1 MRLLASKPKKGASA
15 ISKNKSGGLLTVGV
29 LFYFLEN
36 GVVVLIF
43 FKFNSLVGGEQFKEL
58 LGGDVGQL
66 EAGFL
71 PSVVFEW
78 VVFLFEP
85 GFLRVDFEEDRIL
98 FFVPLVRVLLM
109 SELQLFQVD
118 FEFLRFRE

>member
-71 PSVVFEW
+71 PSVVFER

-98 FFVPLVRVLLM
+98 FFVPLVRVLLV
-109 SELQLFQVD
+109 SEFQLFQVD

>member
-43 FKFNSLVGGEQFKEL
+43 FKFNESQGNGGRRM
-58 LGGDVGQL
+58 
-66 EAGFL
+66 
-71 PSVVFEW
+71 
-78 VVFLFEP
+78 
-85 GFLRVDFEEDRIL
+85 LRH
-98 FFVPLVRVLLM
+98 
-109 SELQLFQVD
+109 
-118 FEFLRFRE
+118 

>member
-1 MRLLASKPKKGASA
+1 MASKPKKGASA

-36 GVVVLIF
+36 RVVVLIF

-66 EAGFL
+66 EAGLL
-71 PSVVFEW
+71 PSVVFER